1 MSTQRILVLASA
13 SSARARLLTGAGVR
27 FVRDPASVD
36 ENAVKVAAKENDSPV
51 TAAAAALAEAKAVV
65 VSQRHPGAFVVG
77 ADQILEC
84 DDEWFDKATNYDDA
98 VKTLKALRNRTH
110 RLVSAVVV
118 VLDGVQVWQDVETA
132 TLTMRPFTDRFLRS
146 YMDEIGP
153 DVLETVGA
161 YRLEGVGVQL
171 FSRID
176 GSFFTILG
184 LPLLPLLEF
193 LRREGVVAH

>member
-1 MSTQRILVLASA
+1 MLASA
-13 SSARARLLTGAGVR
+13 STARAQLLTGAGVR
-27 FVRDPASVD
+27 FVCDPASVD
-36 ENAVKVAAKENDSPV
+36 ENAVKVAAKEEDSPV
-51 TAAAAALAEAKAVV
+51 TATAATLAEAKALV

-84 DDEWFDKATNYDDA
+84 DGEWFDKAVDYDDA

-110 RLVSAVVV
+110 RLISAVVV

-132 TLTMRPFTDRFLRS
+132 SLTMRPFTDRFLRS
-146 YMDEIGP
+146 YMDEIGS
-153 DVLETVGA
+153 DILETVGA

>member
-1 MSTQRILVLASA
+1 
-13 SSARARLLTGAGVR
+13 
-27 FVRDPASVD
+27 
-36 ENAVKVAAKENDSPV
+36 V
-51 TAAAAALAEAKAVV
+51 TAAAAALAEAKAMI

-132 TLTMRPFTDRFLRS
+132 SLTMRPFTDRFLRN
-146 YMDEIGP
+146 YMDEIGS
-153 DVLETVGA
+153 DIFETVGGYDERRFFA
-161 YRLEGVGVQL
+161 EDVQ
-171 FSRID
+171 F
-176 GSFFTILG
+176 
-184 LPLLPLLEF
+184 LLD
-193 LRREGVVAH
+193 LRRIGRRRGQRLIRLRTVKALASCRKFDTFGDWHYFTDLFRLMPLVLRSPSATNQFAKDYWYGDQRPPGPGA

>member
-1 MSTQRILVLASA
+1 MTA
-13 SSARARLLTGAGVR
+13 
-27 FVRDPASVD
+27 
-36 ENAVKVAAKENDSPV
+36 
-51 TAAAAALAEAKAVV
+51 TAATLAEAKALV

-84 DDEWFDKATNYDDA
+84 DGEWFDKAVDYDDA

-110 RLVSAVVV
+110 RLISAVVV

-132 TLTMRPFTDRFLRS
+132 SLTMRPFTDRFLRS
-146 YMDEIGP
+146 YMDEIGS
-153 DVLETVGA
+153 DILETVGA